1 MYKCIKN
8 VNTDLGAFK
17 VGDVVGEGIG
27 SKYSQFEKVEEVK
40 VPKKK
45 KEKNKKKEQLEQ
57 KEELLVE
64 TPSKVEVEVTETPE
78 EEQKETKKN
87 WFS

>member
-27 SKYSQFEKVEEVK
+27 SKYSQFEKIEEVK
-40 VPKKK
+40 EVKPPKKVKAK
-45 KEKNKKKEQLEQ
+45 KVKKV
-57 KEELLVE
+57 EELLVE
-64 TPSKVEVEVTETPE
+64 TPTEVEVTIE
-78 EEQKETKKN
+78 EEVIVEDKPKRK
-87 WFS
+87 WF